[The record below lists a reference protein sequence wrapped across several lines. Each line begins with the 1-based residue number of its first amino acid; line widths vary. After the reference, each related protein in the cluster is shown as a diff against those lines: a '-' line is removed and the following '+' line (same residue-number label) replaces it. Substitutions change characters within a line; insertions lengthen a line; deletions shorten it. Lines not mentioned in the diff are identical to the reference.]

1 MNLLNDAS
9 VLRLIQF
16 AIHEDIGSGDVTS
29 ELTVSSEATA
39 SARFLM
45 KHDGVVCGMPLLM
58 LVFREFSHDVVIDEM
73 VKDGDIVEA
82 GTVLATL
89 RGPAHA
95 LLAGER
101 TALNF
106 LQRMSGVA
114 TMTRRYV
121 DRIKGTRTRI
131 LDTRKTIPGW
141 RIIDKYATQV
151 GGAVNHRMGLFDMV
165 MIKDNHVTAAGGI
178 RNAIETCVAE
188 LKGRVPVA
196 IEVEAQTLEDVATVL
211 DCEGVDRVMFDN
223 FTPDDVRKG
232 VQLVN
237 GKIETEASGGIDY
250 DTIRAYAETGVDY
263 ISTGAITHSA
273 TALDISMKLVI
284 PRRSI

>member
-16 AIHEDIGSGDVTS
+16 AIHEDLGNGDITS
-29 ELTVSSEATA
+29 ELTVSREAIA

-45 KHDGVVCGMPLLM
+45 KETGVVCGMPILP
-58 LVFREFSHDVVIDEM
+58 LVFREFSPDVIIDEM
-73 VKDGDIVEA
+73 VEDGDKVEA
-82 GTVLATL
+82 GSVLATL

-106 LQRMSGVA
+106 IQRMSGVA
-114 TMTRRYV
+114 TMTRRFV
-121 DRIKGTRTRI
+121 DRIQGTRSRI

-141 RIIDKYATQV
+141 RLIDKYSTHV
-151 GGAVNHRMGLFDMV
+151 GGAVNHRMGLYDMV
-165 MIKDNHVTAAGGI
+165 MIKDNHITAAGGI
-178 RNAIETCVAE
+178 RQAIESCVAE
-188 LKGRVPVA
+188 LKGRVPVT
-196 IEVEAQTLEDVATVL
+196 IEVETQSLGDVEAVL
-211 DCEGVDRVMFDN
+211 SCEGVDRVMFDN
-223 FTPDDVRKG
+223 FTPALVKEGVR
-232 VQLVN
+232 LVN
-237 GKIETEASGGIDY
+237 GAIETEASGGINFE
-250 DTIRAYAETGVDY
+250 TIRSFAETGVDF